1 MGKKTE
7 AEIAL
12 EVYESVKQSSDK
24 QKKLRSSTFWKRFGI
39 ERRTENV
46 VERIMQ
52 LLKAQQ
58 LNLTVKSGAALG
70 EENDYDWIILSL
82 TLLPQDLPNTTTV
95 PVQCPDPEWFQA
107 IQTRGFESERE
118 VETYFMVPLL
128 EKLGYDY
135 GDIFI
140 GCPVDIFKGT
150 QKTVKEA
157 DIVIFKDATRDKKDI
172 LLLVE
177 GKNADKG
184 INSDHVGQAKSYARE
199 LLPACYIVSNGQQIK
214 LYHFNGMLIP
224 DQCMMDFNRSELRE
238 KWAEFYSYVSKE
250 ATSKRKLWMEDRIKS
265 GMVKT

>member
-24 QKKLRSSTFWKRFGI
+24 QKKLKSSTFWDRFGI
-39 ERRTENV
+39 EKRTENA
-46 VERIMQ
+46 VERISR
-52 LLKAQQ
+52 LLNAQQ
-58 LNLTVKSGAALG
+58 LNLTVKSGAPLG
-70 EENDYDWIILSL
+70 KEKDDDWIVLSL
-82 TLLPQDLPNTTTV
+82 TLLPQDLPNTTPV
-95 PVQCPDPEWFQA
+95 QVQCPAPEWFQA

-118 VETYFMVPLL
+118 VETYFMIPLL
-128 EKLGYDY
+128 EKLGYDD

-150 QKTVKEA
+150 QKAVKEA
-157 DIVIFKDATRDKKDI
+157 DIVIFKDAKRDKKDI
-172 LLLVE
+172 LLLAEV
-177 GKNADKG
+177 KNADKG

-199 LLPACYIVSNGQQIK
+199 LLPACYIVSNGQQVK
-214 LYHFNGMLIP
+214 VFHFNGMLIP
-224 DQCMMDFNRSELRE
+224 DQCKMDFSRSELHE

-265 GMVKT
+265 GMAIT